1 MLNMYSMMIMTT
13 QIRNLPDDVHKELRR
28 MALDLNVS
36 LNALVVRILSDAV
49 AKAKAKAGKA

>member
-1 MLNMYSMMIMTT
+1 MMIMTT